1 MRQVRIVGVGITSFG
16 KFLDRSLR
24 SLATEAVGGAFS
36 DAGISP
42 DQVDAVF
49 SGNAAAGLITD
60 QEMIR
65 GQVALR
71 ETGLLG
77 KPIYN
82 IENACASGSSALNLA
97 WMAVA
102 AGQCDIAL
110 ALGAEKMAHE
120 DKVRTFRA
128 LASAVDLEEVRA
140 GGGGGIDD
148 VVAGG
153 GTRSNFMD
161 IYANQAKAYMERSG
175 ATQRH
180 FAEVAVKSHK
190 FASMNPHAQY
200 RQRMTVDE
208 VLAAREVS
216 WPLTVPMCSPIGDG
230 AAAVVVCSD
239 EVADRL
245 GADGV
250 DILASV
256 VVSGSLEAPHAMERA
271 IARAYEVS
279 GVGPEDLDVV
289 ECHDAAAPAELM
301 CYESIGLCGPGEGVK
316 LLEAGETDL
325 GGRVPVNTSGGLLSK
340 GHPVGATGVAQVVEL
355 VTQLR
360 GRAAERQVNGA
371 RVGLAQNGGG
381 TIGSDAGAMAVTIV
395 AKR

>member
-1 MRQVRIVGVGITSFG
+1 MRQVRIVGAGMTSFG
-16 KFLDRSLR
+16 KFLDRSMR
-24 SLATEAVGGAFS
+24 SLVTEAVGEAMS
-36 DAGISP
+36 DSGLSGE
-42 DQVDAVF
+42 QVGAVF
-49 SGNAAAGLITD
+49 CGNAAAGLITD

-71 ETGLLG
+71 DTGLLG

-82 IENACASGSSALNLA
+82 VENACASGSSALNLA
-97 WMAVA
+97 WMSVA
-102 AGQCDIAL
+102 SGQCDVAL
-110 ALGAEKMAHE
+110 AVGAEKMAHE

-128 LASAVDLEEVRA
+128 LAAAVDLEEVRA
-140 GGGGGIDD
+140 GGGGGIDS
-148 VVAGG
+148 VLAGG

-161 IYANQAKAYMERSG
+161 IYAAQAKAYMERSG
-175 ATQRH
+175 ATQRN

-190 FASMNPHAQY
+190 FASMNPRAQY
-200 RQRMTVDE
+200 RKTMTVEE
-208 VLAAREVS
+208 VLAAREVA

-230 AAAVVVCSD
+230 AAALVLCSD

-245 GADGV
+245 GVDGV

-256 VVSGSLEAPHAMERA
+256 VVSGSLEPPHAMERA
-271 IARAYEVS
+271 IAKAYERA
-279 GVGPEDLDVV
+279 GVGPDDLDVV

-340 GHPVGATGVAQVVEL
+340 GHPVGATGAAQVYEL

-360 GRAAERQVNGA
+360 GRAGERQVEGA
-371 RVGLAQNGGG
+371 RIALAQNGGG
-381 TIGSDAGAMAVTIV
+381 TIGTDAGAMAVTIL
-395 AKR
+395 ARH

>member
-1 MRQVRIVGVGITSFG
+1 MRQVRIVGTGITSFG
-16 KFLDRSLR
+16 KFLDRGLR
-24 SLATEAVGGAFS
+24 SLVTEAVGGAMADS
-36 DAGISP
+36 GLTP
-42 DQVDAVF
+42 EQVDSVF
-49 SGNAAAGLITD
+49 CGNAVAGLITD

-71 ETGLLG
+71 ETGMLG

-97 WMAVA
+97 WMSVA
-102 AGQCDIAL
+102 SGQCDVAL
-110 ALGAEKMAHE
+110 AVGAEKMAHE
-120 DKVRTFRA
+120 DKTRTFRA
-128 LASAVDLEEVRA
+128 LAAAVDLEEVRA

-148 VVAGG
+148 VLAGG

-175 ATQRH
+175 ATQRN

-200 RQRMTVDE
+200 RQRMTVEE
-208 VLAAREVS
+208 VLSAREVA

-230 AAAVVVCSD
+230 AAAVVLCSD
-239 EVADRL
+239 EFADRL
-245 GADGV
+245 GLDGV
-250 DILASV
+250 DILATI
-256 VVSGSLEAPHAMERA
+256 VVSGSLEPPHAMERA
-271 IARAYEVS
+271 VAKAFERA
-279 GVGPEDLDVV
+279 GIGPEDLDVV

-355 VTQLR
+355 VNQLR
-360 GRAAERQVNGA
+360 GRAGERQVEGA
-371 RVGLAQNGGG
+371 RVALAQNGGG
-381 TIGSDAGAMAVTIV
+381 SIGNDAGAMAVTIL